1 LQAEKSTTASARAE
15 RLAARVKK
23 LEGAQAAAAEA
34 SLKELEGSQI
44 AAAEATTRAE
54 RLAARVKELEDAQ
67 ATAAEVAARRRSA
80 PWKENKNGKRENCA
94 MCVRVYLDEKTLL
107 IRRSQ
112 KYGYWLKTQPGE
124 QGDFS
129 ARQLRGRFN
138 RLTAEEHSVGFS
150 YHICAPELKILCDS
164 CSRHRRTRA
173 SQATFV
179 IAAGSATGWKMC
191 QARQRGRAA
200 VSNRRRGAGRV
211 DSVDSMSCVMWYL
224 GSGQMYGGGQAYVG
238 LAFVVTG

>member
-1 LQAEKSTTASARAE
+1 MQAEKSTTASQLQKAEARAE

-67 ATAAEVAARRRSA
+67 ATAAEVAARRRST
-80 PWKENKNGKRENCA
+80 PWKGNKNGKRENCA

-112 KYGYWLKTQPGE
+112 TYGYWLKI
-124 QGDFS
+124 
-129 ARQLRGRFN
+129 LRR
-138 RLTAEEHSVGFS
+138 
-150 YHICAPELKILCDS
+150 
-164 CSRHRRTRA
+164 
-173 SQATFV
+173 SQA
-179 IAAGSATGWKMC
+179 S
-191 QARQRGRAA
+191 RAN
-200 VSNRRRGAGRV
+200 SRRGSSGG
-211 DSVDSMSCVMWYL
+211 DSTD
-224 GSGQMYGGGQAYVG
+224 
-238 LAFVVTG
+238 